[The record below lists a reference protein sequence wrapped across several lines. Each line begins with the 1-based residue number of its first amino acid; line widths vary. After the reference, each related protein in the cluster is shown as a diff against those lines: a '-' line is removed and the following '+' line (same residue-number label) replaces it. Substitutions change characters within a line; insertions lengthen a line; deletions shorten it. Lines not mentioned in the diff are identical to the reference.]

1 MFTIVVQTVFCGGSL
16 KSIIGSVRFNY
27 WSRLWLKQYAFLK
40 GKKIEIVK

>member
-1 MFTIVVQTVFCGGSL
+1 MLIIVVKTVFCGCSF
-16 KSIIGSVRFNY
+16 KSIIRSVRFNY